1 VSVVLGIAMVA
12 ETLFLLWIGWTRFGL
27 ATNDNALYTFSFL
40 MLLYFAVFSVV
51 SARER
56 SWFWATLPSKTFM
69 SALAADA
76 IVGTV
81 LTFVGLK
88 GLMPLPWW
96 QTLAVFGYAMV
107 SCLVLNDAVKVAMIK
122 WRVPNAVAVK
132 AVDASPQIAKAEP
145 KPAAKNEPQPGAK
158 AETKPE
164 AKPVP
169 PPENKAEPAPEAKA
183 APQPDAK
190 AAPAAE
196 AKTAPEPD
204 DNADVKKLMNTTLG
218 DVLLA
223 GVLKDPQVAGRIIA
237 EAITHAETPIAA
249 AKTLEDKVGPK
260 SETAAEAKDETK
272 AKAPANLTSKIAK

>member
-12 ETLFLLWIGWTRFGL
+12 ETLFVLWIGWTRFGL

-56 SWFWATLPSKTFM
+56 GWFWATLPSMTFM

-107 SCLVLNDAVKVAMIK
+107 SCLVLNDPVKVAMIK

-132 AVDASPQIAKAEP
+132 ARRTAGP
-145 KPAAKNEPQPGAK
+145 PAVAKNLSFA
-158 AETKPE
+158 A
-164 AKPVP
+164 
-169 PPENKAEPAPEAKA
+169 A
-183 APQPDAK
+183 AP
-190 AAPAAE
+190 
-196 AKTAPEPD
+196 
-204 DNADVKKLMNTTLG
+204 
-218 DVLLA
+218 VLRR
-223 GVLKDPQVAGRIIA
+223 PSPPR
-237 EAITHAETPIAA
+237 
-249 AKTLEDKVGPK
+249 
-260 SETAAEAKDETK
+260 
-272 AKAPANLTSKIAK
+272 